1 MCLSDSPLLLQLG
14 KLQIKTEQRDK
25 RENLFSSSLFGTTNL
40 TQNQAS
46 ILATSVRKVKN
57 RSGLIEKRPVTC
69 LECGEEFCF
78 TRGCSDFNYDMFVRV
93 PVNPTTSNAAIGI
106 KSGGAAGGGLGKSR
120 RKKKGS
126 SPDRSVAKKKP
137 GNNKGKFK
145 RHETKDTKE
154 KKKDMKPKRKSSPSK
169 KKKT

>member
-1 MCLSDSPLLLQLG
+1 MLKISTPQLG

-93 PVNPTTSNAAIGI
+93 PVNPTSHPIGA
-106 KSGGAAGGGLGKSR
+106 KPGAGGGALGKSR
-120 RKKKGS
+120 RKKKGL
-126 SPDRSVAKKKP
+126 SPDRSVKKKA

-145 RHETKDTKE
+145 RQETKDTKE
-154 KKKDMKPKRKSSPSK
+154 KKKDPTKPKRKTSPSK
-169 KKKT
+169 KKK